1 MHRRTRHRHLRR
13 HYSLALT
20 TILVLLS
27 MAPAIHARELHVNAP
42 IVKVEALTGGTT
54 QVEECPAKP
63 AGATDLLA
71 ELRWD
76 LGFACTSRLVES
88 DTVTGYRVFYEWDNR
103 VYSRVMSNYPADTIA
118 LRVRLD

>member
-1 MHRRTRHRHLRR
+1 MNRRTRNRHLRKR
-13 HYSLALT
+13 YSLALT
-20 TILVLLS
+20 TILVLVS

-42 IVKVEALTGGTT
+42 IVKVEAVTGGAT
-54 QVEECPAKP
+54 QVEECPTKP
-63 AGATDLLA
+63 AGSIDLLA

-76 LGFACTSRLVES
+76 LGFACTTRLVES